1 MKNDKNKAKNTPS
14 PEQEENDTS
23 KESSAKVHK
32 TYTNRD
38 FSSIDQ
44 VN

>member
-1 MKNDKNKAKNTPS
+1 MTNKAKNTPS

-32 TYTNRD
+32 T
-38 FSSIDQ
+38 
-44 VN
+44 